1 MVALTD
7 YSLVPLQDNF
17 FIPASSHIN
26 RLLKAAG
33 VGIFLTIIQYTA
45 AFRKPFILLL
55 AAFRNSFVIGR
66 EAF

>member
-1 MVALTD
+1 MVALID
-7 YSLVPLQDNF
+7 YSLVLSQDNF
-17 FIPASSHIN
+17 FKATSSHIN

-33 VGIFLTIIQYTA
+33 VDIFFTIIQFKAT
-45 AFRKPFILLL
+45 FRKPFIFLL